1 MKRLALLFLA
11 FIALIS
17 VNAQTDFRHITYQEA
32 LETSKAEGKL
42 VFIDFYTSWCGPCK
56 AMAKNIF
63 PLPKVGEYMN
73 AAYVNIKLDAEKEGK
88 DQAVLYKVDAYPTMI
103 VVDATGKEIFRKVGG
118 TNDPDAF
125 IAELKVGSNTTL
137 TPELMAK
144 RYEEGDRS
152 AELVNAY
159 ASSLYR
165 QGTESRRSD
174 KSNVAKAH
182 EIVEE
187 YFSTLSDEQKLQ
199 EDNFFVYSYNFLDN
213 PAKPA
218 AQFLFDN
225 KDYFPASMSD
235 AVNSC
240 IDKLL
245 RYRMGILFQG
255 GEEYTQNDIDV
266 MEKAVQKTGLGTKD
280 EFVPTFKVLSAMLQ
294 NNDEVYLNTVQKY
307 YDKMN
312 TSDQINVAMTFG
324 YQFRKNDDKALLT
337 KANKWIRSKLPTMDS
352 SALYYVAQS
361 IITLERLIN
370 PEQ

>member
-1 MKRLALLFLA
+1 MKRLALLFTA
-11 FIALIS
+11 FLALIS
-17 VNAQTDFRHITYQEA
+17 MSAQTDFRHITYQEA

-73 AAYVNIKLDAEKEGK
+73 AAYINLKLDAEKEGK
-88 DQAVLYKVDAYPTMI
+88 EQAALYKIDTYPTMV
-103 VVDATGKEIFRKVGG
+103 VVDSTGKEIYRKVGG

-152 AELVNAY
+152 AELVNSY
-159 ASSLYR
+159 ANTLYR

-174 KSNVAKAH
+174 RSKVAKAQ

-187 YFSTLSDEQKLQ
+187 YFNSLTEEQKHQ
-199 EDNFFVYSYNFLDN
+199 EDNFFVYSYNFLDD

-225 KDYFPASMSD
+225 KARFPDSMNE
-235 AVNSC
+235 AVKNC

-255 GEEYTQNDIDV
+255 EVQYTQSDIDV
-266 MEKAVQKTGLGTKD
+266 IEKAVQKTGLGEKD

-294 NNDEVYLNTVQKY
+294 NNDEVYLSTVQKY

-312 TSDQINVAMTFG
+312 QSDQVNIAMTFG
-324 YQFRKNDDKALLT
+324 NQFKNNNKELMM
-337 KANKWIRSKLPTMDS
+337 KANKWIRSKLPTMEA
-352 SALYYVAQS
+352 SALYYVAAS

>member
-1 MKRLALLFLA
+1 MRRLALLFIALL
-11 FIALIS
+11 ALIS

-32 LETSKAEGKL
+32 LEASKAEGKL

-73 AAYVNIKLDAEKEGK
+73 AAYINLKLDAEKEGK
-88 DQAVLYKVDAYPTMI
+88 DQAAFYKVDAYPTMVI
-103 VVDATGKEIFRKVGG
+103 VDSTGKEIYRKVGG

-159 ASSLYR
+159 ANTLYR

-174 KSNVAKAH
+174 RSMVAKAQQ
-182 EIVEE
+182 IVEE
-187 YFSTLSDEQKLQ
+187 YFNSLSEEQKLQ
-199 EDNFFVYSYNFLDN
+199 EDNFFVYSYNFLED

-225 KDYFPASMSD
+225 KNRFTASMTD
-235 AVNSC
+235 AVQSC

-245 RYRMGILFQG
+245 RYRMGLLLQG
-255 GEEYTQNDIDV
+255 QDQYTQNDVDV
-266 MEKAVQKTGLGTKD
+266 IEKAVQKTGLGKKD

-294 NNDEVYLNTVQKY
+294 NSDEAYLSSVQKY

-312 TSDQINVAMTFG
+312 PSDKINVAMTFG
-324 YQFRKNDDKALLT
+324 SQFKGNNKELLI
-337 KANKWIRSKLPTMDS
+337 KANKWIRSKLPTMDAS
-352 SALYYVAQS
+352 TIYYTAMS
-361 IITLERLIN
+361 IISLEKLIN